1 MPPGFVA
8 RALCAC
14 PPPCGDVVPEVLARA
29 RSIGPVTV
37 YLVGA
42 GPGDPGLL
50 TVRGAELLA
59 AADVVVYDRL
69 SVEALLDLA
78 PAGAERIS
86 VGKAPGQV
94 TMAQDD
100 INSPLVARGRSGGTV
115 ARPRPDE
122 RRLGKEGG

>member
-29 RSIGPVTV
+29 RSIGPVSV

-50 TVRGAELLA
+50 TVRGAALLA
-59 AADVVVYDRL
+59 AAAVVVYDRL
-69 SVEALLDLA
+69 SVQALPDLPPSPPLRICR
-78 PAGAERIS
+78 PAGAR
-86 VGKAPGQV
+86 VGEEGV
-94 TMAQDD
+94 
-100 INSPLVARGRSGGTV
+100 GTN
-115 ARPRPDE
+115 R
-122 RRLGKEGG
+122 

>member
-1 MPPGFVA
+1 MMRRPPRSTRTDTLFPYTTLFRSPGRGAASATSTSTAIDSRRERRRMPPGFVA

-50 TVRGAELLA
+50 PARGAEP
-59 AADVVVYDRL
+59 
-69 SVEALLDLA
+69 
-78 PAGAERIS
+78 PAIGRASGRERVWQDGSHS
-86 VGKAPGQV
+86 VGAV
-94 TMAQDD
+94 
-100 INSPLVARGRSGGTV
+100 
-115 ARPRPDE
+115 
-122 RRLGKEGG
+122 